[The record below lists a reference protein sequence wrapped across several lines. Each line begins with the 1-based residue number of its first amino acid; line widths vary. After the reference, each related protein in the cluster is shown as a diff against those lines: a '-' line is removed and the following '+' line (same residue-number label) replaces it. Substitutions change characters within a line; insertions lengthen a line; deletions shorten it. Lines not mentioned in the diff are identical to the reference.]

1 MAKKIDGIVNMAI
14 SLESPAISG
23 ASYSGGLIVGMPPV
37 KKSAKIEGFASYN
50 SLPGLMDA
58 GYSEADPVYKA
69 AMVWFSQQPQPTE
82 LYIATTLATTEEG
95 GTYEEPLVAIKR
107 AQIYSG
113 WYGIMP
119 VGIDNEKYEA
129 IADYVETTEKIC
141 AFTLK
146 YGEELSLS
154 KKSYNR
160 TFVERLASNQTADA
174 DKYQHVA
181 HMAKCFSFS
190 PGEETWAF
198 KTLSGI
204 AAGIFSD
211 NEVTNMDKAYENYF
225 VEIADAKI
233 TQGGAMLS
241 GEWIDIIRFR
251 DWLKNDMQMGIFN
264 LFVISPKVAY
274 TDSGIGLIENAMKA
288 SLRKGQQMG
297 GISEDS
303 FDAGG
308 AKIPGYTTSV
318 PLAAALTQEQKKNRK
333 LPGCIFTARLSGAIH
348 ATEVKGTLGY

>member
-1 MAKKIDGIVNMAI
+1 MANKIDGIVNMAI

-37 KKSAKIEGFASYN
+37 KKSAKVEGFANYN
-50 SLPGLMDA
+50 SLAGLMDA
-58 GYSEADPVYKA
+58 GYTEADPVYKA
-69 AMVWFSQQPQPTE
+69 AMVWFSQQPQPTD
-82 LYIATTLATTEEG
+82 LYIATTLATVEEG
-95 GTYEEPLVAIKR
+95 GTYEEPVVAIKR

-119 VGIDNEKYEA
+119 AGIDKEKYEA
-129 IADYVETTEKIC
+129 IAEYVETTEKIC
-141 AFTLK
+141 AFTLDH
-146 YGEELSLS
+146 GEVSGLS

-160 TFVERLASNQTADA
+160 TFIERLAINQTDDA

-181 HMAKCFSFS
+181 HMARCFSFS

-198 KTLSGI
+198 KSLSGI
-204 AAGIFSD
+204 GTGVFTD
-211 NEVTNMDKAYENYF
+211 TEVTNMDKANENYF
-225 VEIADAKI
+225 VEIAGARI

-251 DWLKNDMQMGIFN
+251 DWLKNDMQMGVFN
-264 LFVISPKVAY
+264 LFIVNPKVAF
-274 TDSGIGLIENAMKA
+274 TDSGIGVIENAMKA

-297 GISEDS
+297 GIAEDS
-303 FDAGG
+303 FDESG

-318 PLAAALTQEQKKNRK
+318 PLAATLTQDQKKTRK
-333 LPGCIFTARLSGAIH
+333 LPGCVFTAKLAGAIH
-348 ATEVKGTLGY
+348 AIEVKGTLGY